1 MAGGKETPRQKMIGM
16 MYLVLTAL
24 LALNVSDQVL
34 DAFKLVRTG
43 LEATT
48 VNFSGKNEFTYGAFE
63 AALKNNP
70 NKTKPF
76 YDKAMQAQKISKD
89 LYTYIDNLKAT
100 LIERGGG
107 ISEDNDDI
115 ANRKDLDISA
125 EIMITKGEGP
135 KLKAKV
141 LDARKQFLSLVD
153 PKDQKDI
160 NFALDAQDPKPGKDG
175 LARSWESLQFENVPL
190 TAAVTLMSKLQN
202 DVKNAEADVINY
214 LYKSIDAQDFKFD
227 QLNAVVVA
235 PTSYVL
241 QGQPYEADVFLTASS
256 STQSPDIYVGGTKL
270 RMEDGKGKY
279 TVSTSREGMFTWG
292 GVIKVKAPDGTI
304 KEYKTE
310 EQTYQVAK
318 PTAVVSADKMNVLY
332 IGVDNPLSV
341 SAPGIPKEKLRASI
355 TGGGSLSGSNGKYIA
370 RVTAPGK
377 ATITVS
383 GEIQKG
389 QYKPLGS
396 MEYRVKRV
404 PDPVAKVAG
413 MASGSL
419 AASVLKAQ
427 RGVFAV
433 LDNFDFDLKFTVTK
447 FTLTVIRARQD
458 PVQLKADGPALSQE
472 MINALGGVSSKD
484 KVFFDDIYAKGPDGT
499 NRRLNGVVI
508 SVQ

>member
-24 LALNVSDQVL
+24 LALNVSDSVL

-48 VNFSGKNEFTYGAFE
+48 ISFGDKNEFTYAAFN
-63 AALKNNP
+63 AAMENNP

-76 YDKAMQAQKISKD
+76 NDKAQEARKISSD
-89 LYTYIDNLKAT
+89 LYLYIDKIKKD

-125 EIMITKGEGP
+125 EVMITNGEGP

-141 LDARKQFLSLVD
+141 LEARKQFLSLVD
-153 PKDQKDI
+153 PKDQKSMVI
-160 NFALDAQDPKPGKDG
+160 QLDAQDPKPGKDG

-190 TAAVTLMSKLQN
+190 TAAVTLLSKLQN
-202 DVKNAEADVINY
+202 DVKDAESNIINY
-214 LYKSIDAQDFKFD
+214 LFKRIDARDFKFD

-241 QGQPYEADVFLTASS
+241 VGQPYEADVFLTASS
-256 STQSPDIYVGGTKL
+256 STQNPQVVADGRVL
-270 RMEDGKGKY
+270 PLEEGKGKY
-279 TVSTSREGMFTWG
+279 RVTPTSEGFKKWG
-292 GVIKVKAPDGTI
+292 GVINIKNPEDGTI
-304 KEYKTE
+304 QPYKFE
-310 EQTYQVAK
+310 AEYQVAK

-332 IGVDNPLSV
+332 IGVENPISI
-341 SAPGIPKEKLRASI
+341 SAPGIPKEKIRASI
-355 TGGGSLSGSNGKYIA
+355 TGGSLSGSNGKYIA
-370 RVTAPGK
+370 RVTNPGK
-377 ATITVS
+377 VSITVS

-389 QYKPLGS
+389 QIKTLGA

-404 PDPVAKVAG
+404 PDPIAKVAG
-413 MASGSL
+413 MSSGSL
-419 AASVLKAQ
+419 SASALKAQ

-433 LDNFDFDLKFTVTK
+433 LENFDFDLKFNVTK
-447 FTLTVIRARQD
+447 FTLFVSRAKQD
-458 PVQLKADGPALSQE
+458 IQQFTAEGPALTQG
-472 MINALGGVSSKD
+472 MINALSGLGPKD
-484 KVFFDDIYAKGPDGT
+484 KVYFDDIYARGPDGT
-499 NRRLNGVVI
+499 NRRLNAVI
-508 SVQ
+508 INVQ